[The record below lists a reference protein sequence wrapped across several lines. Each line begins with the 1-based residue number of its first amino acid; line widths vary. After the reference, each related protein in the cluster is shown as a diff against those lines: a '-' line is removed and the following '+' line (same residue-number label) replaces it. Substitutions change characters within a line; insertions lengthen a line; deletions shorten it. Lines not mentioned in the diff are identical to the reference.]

1 MFVYVNQRNVTPV
14 KGDLAIFLDYV
25 ILGQLIPAR
34 NKPKDTEECECL
46 PNKVKI
52 VVPLYD
58 VESSKFLGL
67 ENRLA
72 FIMVRGDQDET
83 FFHMATIKLNQTRLI
98 LPLKKYYLT
107 YSVEFAL
114 KNIKIFCSS
123 NG

>member
-46 PNKVKI
+46 PNEVNI

-83 FFHMATIKLNQTRLI
+83 FFSYGYDKAKSNTLNSASKKV
-98 LPLKKYYLT
+98 LPNIFSGICFKKHQDFLL
-107 YSVEFAL
+107 E
-114 KNIKIFCSS
+114 
-123 NG
+123 